1 MNLRPIKACNN
12 CGASY
17 TLPTWDA
24 LPIGEGDGG
33 RVGCERRRCTCGEY
47 LLLDRAAA
55 EGVAN
60 ALPPPEHTASRA
72 DPPDE
77 ALCDG
82 SEMLLEIRSL
92 DAEAVAAL
100 VGKLVGAFLSGLVDG
115 KEQWKR

>member
-17 TLPTWDA
+17 TLPMWEQLQPGFCAVPGT
-24 LPIGEGDGG
+24 
-33 RVGCERRRCTCGEY
+33 ERRRCACGNE
-47 LLLDRAAA
+47 LALDRAAA
-55 EGVAN
+55 ESVAD

-82 SEMLLEIRSL
+82 SEMLLEIGSV